1 MWAILSG
8 IEGNFRAYQAVLND
22 ISRQKVA
29 VEDIYILGDVI
40 GLSPDNQK
48 VIDIIT
54 NHPNYSLNL
63 HVCRGWWEEQ
73 CLILHGLSSS
83 TEPQE
88 LIEQHGISATKELWD
103 YVPPSTV
110 EWIRSLDF
118 GFVEFDCL
126 LIHGTSVSVSEALT
140 PESSPWMILD
150 RLQRMNVNYLFS
162 GRSSLLYE
170 YQLQTGSLNS
180 TIITLDNQTRDT
192 QEIKKKKIVGVG
204 NVGKIPHQATYTL
217 YNPRNNQLMFKSV
230 DYD

>member
-8 IEGNFRAYQAVLND
+8 IEGNLSAYQAVLKD

-48 VIDIIT
+48 VIDVIT
-54 NHPNYSLNL
+54 NPANSSVTL

-73 CLILHGLSSS
+73 CLILHGLGSIANP
-83 TEPQE
+83 EE
-88 LIEQHGISATKELWD
+88 LIDEYGISATKQLWD
-103 YVPPSTV
+103 YVPRSMV
-110 EWIRSLDF
+110 EWIRKLDF

-126 LIHGTSVSVSEALT
+126 LIHGTTVTVSEALT
-140 PESSPWMILD
+140 PDSSPWMILD

-170 YQLQTGSLNS
+170 YQLQQANLTS
-180 TIITLDNQTRDT
+180 TVMTLDT
-192 QEIKKKKIVGVG
+192 QSSNTKEVKQKKIIGVG
-204 NVGKIPHQATYTL
+204 NVGKNPHQATYTL
-217 YNPRNNQLMFKSV
+217 YNPYNDQLKLQSIK
-230 DYD
+230 Y

>member
-8 IEGNFRAYQAVLND
+8 IEGNLSAYQAVLKD

-48 VIDIIT
+48 VIDAIT
-54 NHPNYSLNL
+54 NPANSSVTL

-73 CLILHGLSSS
+73 CLILHGLASMADP
-83 TEPQE
+83 TE
-88 LIEQHGISATKELWD
+88 LIEQYGISATKELWD
-103 YVPPSTV
+103 YVPRSMV
-110 EWIRSLDF
+110 EWIRNLDF

-126 LIHGTSVSVSEALT
+126 LIHGTSVTVSEALT
-140 PESSPWMILD
+140 PDSSPWMILD

-170 YQLQTGSLNS
+170 YQLQQANLTS
-180 TIITLDNQTRDT
+180 TVKTLDTQSSNTREVK
-192 QEIKKKKIVGVG
+192 QKKIIGVG
-204 NVGKIPHQATYTL
+204 NVGKYAHRATYTL
-217 YNPRNNQLMFKSV
+217 YNPYNNQLILKSIK
-230 DYD
+230 Y